1 MLNVKWTQGHL
12 DELNKVFPEVFDN
25 AEPNELLLNSGKRT
39 VVNYVRQQLRGSS
52 HKVQHD

>member
-12 DELNKVFPEVFDN
+12 DELNKVFPEVIDN

-39 VVNYVRQQLRGSS
+39 VVNYVRQQLRFSS